1 MPASSPLRFA
11 FAVLL
16 LLASTAHAQLFRTY
30 LSGAGSDANPCTL
43 QAPCRLLPA
52 ALAAVASGGEVWMVD
67 SANFNTATVTI
78 DRSVSILAVPGVIG
92 SFIAQNGGPALQI
105 TADGL
110 TVALR
115 NMSIGR
121 VATAAAGTYGVL
133 MTGDSSLT
141 IEDSVIDRVPLG
153 GVRVQGTGSLY
164 LLNSTLRYA
173 NLPDYAVQVL
183 DGAEATIINVNI
195 VNNGGGINVAS
206 SQASRTSR
214 ASVSDSLLSG
224 CENSCVRARTTV
236 ADAGAE
242 VYVTRSTIERSGNAG
257 FGVRAESDNGGTAS
271 VTISGNTIS
280 NHNTAWAISG
290 AGSTIVSLG
299 DNHIREL
306 TTSFGTLTNVPL
318 Q

>member
-1 MPASSPLRFA
+1 MPASNPLRFA

-78 DRSVSILAVPGVIG
+78 DKSVSILAVPGVIG
-92 SFIAQNGGPALQI
+92 SFVAQNGGPALQI

-121 VATAAAGTYGVL
+121 VQTAAAGTFGVL

-141 IEDSVIDRVPLG
+141 IEDSVIDRVHQG

-164 LLNSTLRYA
+164 LLNSSIRYCSG
-173 NLPDYAVQVL
+173 YAVQL
-183 DGAEATIINVNI
+183 IDGAEATIVNVSMVN
-195 VNNGGGINVAS
+195 NNGGVRAQTE
-206 SQASRTSR
+206 QASRVTKVSI
-214 ASVSDSLLSG
+214 SDSLISNIG
-224 CENSCVRARTTV
+224 DFANVRAATTV
-236 ADAGAE
+236 AGAE
-242 VYVTRSTIERSGNAG
+242 AYAFVTRSTIERSGTN
-257 FGVRAESDNGGTAS
+257 GVGLRAFSDTGGTAS
-271 VTISGNTIS
+271 VVISSSTVASHTN
-280 NHNTAWAISG
+280 AWNITG

-299 DNHIREL
+299 DNHIRDFL
-306 TTSFGTLTNVPL
+306 NSSGTLTTVPL